1 MTHIAKILIVDD
13 DLGARESLRMVLK
26 DEYEIATK
34 ENGDNLV
41 AEIRSWKAEL
51 LMLDVIMPG
60 TDGVELLRQVK
71 NQFPAMP
78 VIMVTATKTI
88 RTAVTAMKLG
98 AYDFINK
105 PFDLEEI
112 RVVVK
117 RAVASLAHKPPPF
130 PQPGPS
136 ATVAKSEEETMVG
149 EHKKIKDVL
158 RMIAKLS
165 ETDSTV
171 LITGESGTGKELVA
185 RCLHYSGERKKNPF
199 IAFNCACLS
208 EELMESELFGH
219 EKGAFTGAISQKK
232 GMFELAHQGTLFLDE
247 VTDTTPSIQ
256 ARLLRVLQEKEFRRV
271 GGSDLIK
278 VDVRLVAATNKD
290 LQAAVQQGKF
300 REDLFYRLS
309 VVPIDMPPIRERKE
323 DIAILVNHF
332 FNIFK
337 KKIHT
342 PVTAFSDQVME
353 CFLRYDWPGNVRE
366 IQNVVERLLVTGENP
381 IVRPIDLP
389 PAIRIAQSLVN
400 MDVENYGKE
409 FTLEGN
415 ISQYERQMIKD
426 ALDKNNGV
434 LTSTADFLGTTRR
447 ILKYKMDKLGIASE
461 SSHSQGEVPR
471 N

>member
-1 MTHIAKILIVDD
+1 MTPIAKILIVDD
-13 DLGARESLRMVLK
+13 ELGARESLRMVLK
-26 DEYEIATK
+26 DHYEIATRD
-34 ENGDNLV
+34 NGDNLV
-41 AEIRSWKAEL
+41 AEIRSWKADML
-51 LMLDVIMPG
+51 ILDVIMPG
-60 TDGVELLRQVK
+60 ADGVELLRQVK
-71 NQFPAMP
+71 NNFPAMP

-117 RAVASLAHKPPPF
+117 RAAASLGQKPPPF
-130 PQPGPS
+130 PQPGPTS
-136 ATVAKSEEETMVG
+136 SLVKTEEETMVG
-149 EHKKIKDVL
+149 EHKKIKDVM
-158 RMIAKLS
+158 RMIAKLR

-185 RCLHYSGERKKNPF
+185 RRLHYTGERKKHPF

-219 EKGAFTGAISQKK
+219 EKGAFTGAFSQKK

-290 LQAAVQQGKF
+290 LQTAVQLGKF

-309 VVPIDMPPIRERKE
+309 VVPIDMPPMRERKE
-323 DIAILVNHF
+323 DIAKLVNHF
-332 FNIFK
+332 FLIFK

-366 IQNVVERLLVTGENP
+366 IQNVIERLLVTVENP

-389 PAIRIAQSLVN
+389 PAIRIAQTLVN
-400 MDVENYGKE
+400 MDVENLGKE

-415 ISQYERQMIKD
+415 ISQVERQMIQD

-434 LTSTADFLGTTRR
+434 LTSAADYLGTTRR
-447 ILKYKMDKLGIASE
+447 ILKYKMDKLGIGSE
-461 SSHSQGEVPR
+461 SSRS
-471 N
+471 